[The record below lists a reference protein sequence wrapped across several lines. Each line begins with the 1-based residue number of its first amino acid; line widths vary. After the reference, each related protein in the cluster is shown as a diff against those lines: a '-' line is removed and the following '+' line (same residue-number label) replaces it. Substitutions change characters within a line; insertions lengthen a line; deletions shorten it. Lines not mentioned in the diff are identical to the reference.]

1 MKPLILLIIIIPLV
15 EIFIM
20 IKVGHIV
27 GAFNTILLI
36 AFTAFAG
43 IYYAKLEGL
52 STLKAGLNQ
61 LVKNEIPAYEL
72 MSGATIAIGALLLIF
87 PGFLTDLIGLI
98 LIVPYTRKL
107 LFRSTISKFKKEN
120 FTSNY
125 IEGESSDI
133 DEDKK
138 WNMKLYLNS

>member
-1 MKPLILLIIIIPLV
+1 MKSLILLIIIIPLV
-15 EIFIM
+15 EIFLM
-20 IKVGHIV
+20 IKVGHVV

-43 IYYAKLEGL
+43 IYYARLEGL

-72 MSGATIAIGALLLIF
+72 MSGAAIAIGALLLIF

-138 WNMKLYLNS
+138 

>member
-1 MKPLILLIIIIPLV
+1 MKSLILLIIIIPLV

-20 IKVGHIV
+20 IKVGHVV

-98 LIVPYTRKL
+98 LIIPYTRKL
-107 LFRSTISKFKKEN
+107 LFSSTISKFKKEN
-120 FTSNY
+120 FTSDY

-133 DEDKK
+133 DEDEK
-138 WNMKLYLNS
+138 

>member
-1 MKPLILLIIIIPLV
+1 MKSLILLIIIIPLV

-20 IKVGHIV
+20 IKVGHVV

-43 IYYAKLEGL
+43 IYYARLEGL
-52 STLKAGLNQ
+52 NTLKSGLNQ

-138 WNMKLYLNS
+138 

>member
-1 MKPLILLIIIIPLV
+1 MLKI
-15 EIFIM
+15 
-20 IKVGHIV
+20 GHVV

-138 WNMKLYLNS
+138 WNIKLYLNS

>member
-20 IKVGHIV
+20 IKVGHVV

-52 STLKAGLNQ
+52 SILKAGLNQ

-138 WNMKLYLNS
+138 

>member
-20 IKVGHIV
+20 IKVGHVV

-43 IYYAKLEGL
+43 IYYARLEGL

-107 LFRSTISKFKKEN
+107 LFSSTISKFKKEN

-138 WNMKLYLNS
+138 